1 MYKTGDLGRWR
12 ADGNIEYLGRNDFQ
26 VKLRGFRIELGEIE
40 NNLVAHES
48 VAQAVVV
55 AREDRPGDVRLVAY
69 VVARPGAQADP
80 DALSAHLK
88 ALLPDYMVPQHFV
101 ALDVIPLSP
110 NGKVDRKALPAPD
123 LGARA
128 AGDLVLPRTETERTI
143 AEAMRPEERRVGE
156 EWVSKGRSRG
166 SPSQ

>member
-1 MYKTGDLGRWR
+1 MT
-12 ADGNIEYLGRNDFQ
+12 
-26 VKLRGFRIELGEIE
+26 LRPPSSTRTDTLFPYTT
-40 NNLVAHES
+40 LVRS
-48 VAQAVVV
+48 
-55 AREDRPGDVRLVAY
+55 PGDVRLVAY

-101 ALDVIPLSP
+101 ALDTIPLSP

-128 AGDLVLPRTETERTI
+128 AGDLVLPRNETERTI
-143 AEAMRPEERRVGE
+143 AEAMSQVLGVPDIEI
-156 EWVSKGRSRG
+156 GRAHV
-166 SPSQ
+166 